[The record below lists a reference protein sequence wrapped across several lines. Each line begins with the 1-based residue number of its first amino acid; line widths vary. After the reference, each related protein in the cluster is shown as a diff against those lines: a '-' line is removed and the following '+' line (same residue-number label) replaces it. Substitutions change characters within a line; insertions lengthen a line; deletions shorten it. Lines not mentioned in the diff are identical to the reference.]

1 VAHFF
6 SQEIIMKTRTLVA
19 ISLMLPATLLGV
31 SLLQGTTEAQDDAR
45 KTWPR
50 QVIAPQVAD
59 VEILVAGRPLEEYH
73 ARGKTYVEAAAGAEY
88 EVLLRNPWPYRV
100 AVALSVDGLNS
111 IDARRTSA
119 WNASKWVLGPYE
131 TIHVGGWQ
139 MSSSRARRFYFTT
152 ERDSYAS
159 KLGQTANVG
168 VVSAVFFR
176 EVQPRPITITPT
188 PHPPY
193 EKQESR
199 KQSDRKSG
207 VGEPSTAGRNEPM
220 VALPDDEYAATGI
233 GRSVQ
238 NDVRWISMEL
248 DSRAVGEVTIRY
260 EYYPALV
267 RLGVLPRRYPD
278 PDPLRRREDATGFEN
293 RRFSPEP

>member
-1 VAHFF
+1 
-6 SQEIIMKTRTLVA
+6 MKTRTLVA
-19 ISLMLPATLLGV
+19 ISLILPATLLGA

-45 KTWPR
+45 KTWSRP
-50 QVIAPQVAD
+50 VIAPQVAD
-59 VEILVAGRPLEEYH
+59 VQILVSGNPIEEYH
-73 ARGKTYVEAAAGAEY
+73 TRGKTYVEATPGTEY

-176 EVQPRPITITPT
+176 EVQPRPITITP
-188 PHPPY
+188 PRPPY
-193 EKQESR
+193 EKQDSQR
-199 KQSDRKSG
+199 RSDTKSG
-207 VGEPSTAGRNEPM
+207 VGQPGTVGRNEPM
-220 VALPDDEYAATGI
+220 PSLPDDEYAATGI

-260 EYYPALV
+260 EYYAALV

-278 PDPLRRREDATGFEN
+278 PDPLRRREDATGFES

>member
-1 VAHFF
+1 
-6 SQEIIMKTRTLVA
+6 MKTTTLVPL
-19 ISLMLPATLLGV
+19 SLMLTAILVGA
-31 SLLQGTTEAQDDAR
+31 SLSESTTEAQNDSR
-45 KTWPR
+45 KTWSRP
-50 QVIAPQVAD
+50 VIAPQAAD
-59 VEILVAGRPLEEYH
+59 MQILVSGRPLEEYH
-73 ARGKTYVEAAAGAEY
+73 ARGRTYVEATSGTEY
-88 EVLLRNPWPYRV
+88 EVFLRNPWPYRV

-176 EVQPRPITITPT
+176 EVQPRPITITPA
-188 PHPPY
+188 PRPPY

-199 KQSDRKSG
+199 RQSDSKSG
-207 VGEPSTAGRNEPM
+207 VGETSSAGRNEPM
-220 VALPDDEYAATGI
+220 VSSPDDEYAATGI

-260 EYYPALV
+260 EYYSALV
-267 RLGVLPRRYPD
+267 KLGVFPRRYPE